1 MVTPVAQA
9 AYMPSKN
16 SRLAVSA
23 ASYIAPGPNEI
34 AVKNAAIAVNPLDW
48 VKQDAGNFFGPWM
61 KYPLIM
67 GSDTAGEVVE
77 VGSKV
82 TRFKPGDR
90 VVGHAVGMDERSN
103 KSSEGAFQTFTVLR
117 KNLVSP
123 IPDTLTY
130 EKACVIP
137 LGLSTAACGLFMKD
151 YLDLP
156 TPVHPVKPRSEFVLV
171 WGGST
176 SVGCNAIQLARAAGF
191 EVISTASPQNHEYLK
206 ELGAA
211 QVFDYK
217 SPTVIQDII
226 KAAKGKKCA
235 GAFAIGVGSLGSCI
249 DVLGS
254 CEGKKLVAQAS
265 ADLLPSGFP
274 STLPKMVPFGLH
286 MGTNM
291 ISLWFR
297 AKQKG
302 VRSKFIW
309 GSDLMANELGDAIY
323 KDFLPSA
330 LAETRFVPA
339 PEPMVVGTGLEHV
352 QKAMDINKKGVSAKK
367 VVILL

>member
-1 MVTPVAQA
+1 MDKSTAQA
-9 AYMPSKN
+9 AYMPAK
-16 SRLAVSA
+16 SA
-23 ASYIAPGPNEI
+23 QLGVAPATYTAPGTNEVT
-34 AVKNAAIAVNPLDW
+34 VKNVAIAINPLDW

-77 VGSKV
+77 VGTGV

-117 KNLVSP
+117 ENLVSP
-123 IPDTLTY
+123 IPDGLTY
-130 EKACVIP
+130 ERACVMP

-151 YLDLP
+151 YMNLKLP
-156 TPVHPVKPRSEFVLV
+156 KNPVQPKSETVLV

-176 SVGCNAIQLARAAGF
+176 SVGCNAIQLARAAGY
-191 EVISTASPQNHEYLK
+191 EVFTTASPQNHAYLEK
-206 ELGAA
+206 LGAA

-217 SPTVIQDII
+217 SPTVVQDIV
-226 KAAKGKKCA
+226 KAMKGKKSA

-254 CEGKKLVAQAS
+254 CEGKRFVAQAS
-265 ADLLPSGFP
+265 ADLPPSGFP
-274 STLPKMVPFGLH
+274 SSLPKMIPFGIH
-286 MGTNM
+286 MGTSM
-291 ISLWFR
+291 AGLWIKS
-297 AKQKG
+297 KQKG
-302 VRSKFIW
+302 VSSKFIW
-309 GSDLMANELGDAIY
+309 GSDLMANELGNAIY

-330 LAETRFVPA
+330 LAEDRFVPA
-339 PEPMVVGTGLEHV
+339 PEPMIVGTGLEHV
-352 QKAMDINKKGVSAKK
+352 QEAMRINKKGVSAKK
-367 VVILL
+367 VVVLL